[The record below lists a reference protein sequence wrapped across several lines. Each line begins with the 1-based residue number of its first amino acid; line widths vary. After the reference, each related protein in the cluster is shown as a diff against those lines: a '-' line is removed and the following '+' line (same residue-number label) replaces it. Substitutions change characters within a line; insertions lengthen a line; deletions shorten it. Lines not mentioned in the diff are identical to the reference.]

1 MSEKRVKV
9 VEAFFDAWTRQ
20 DLDAALEITDEE
32 FEYVNPPNAV
42 EPGTRRGPD
51 ELTMV
56 MTKQWEAL
64 GDGALLEIDR
74 MHQLGDH
81 VVAETR
87 LSRGMPGSSA
97 RVEVKAVLR
106 CTFDGDR
113 FIRME
118 VLGTGPTFDDGLAK
132 AGVP

>member
-1 MSEKRVKV
+1 MSVERTKV
-9 VEAFFDAWTRQ
+9 VEAFFAAWNRQ
-20 DLDAALEITDEE
+20 DLAAALEIADED

-42 EPGTRRGPD
+42 EPGTRRGAD
-51 ELTMV
+51 GITTV

-64 GDGALLEIDR
+64 GDGALLEVDR
-74 MHQLGDH
+74 MHHLEDH
-81 VVAETR
+81 VIAETR
-87 LSRGMPGSSA
+87 LSRGMPESSA

-118 VLGTGPTFDDGLAK
+118 VLGTGPTFDEGLAE
-132 AGVP
+132 AGVG